1 MSTAR
6 IWSGW
11 SREVS
16 RSFAFVGPVWVPE
29 TGELRLEYAL
39 DGRPLCERFWFPPP
53 DQGRTVPRLALDG
66 AMDLL
71 HWVAGVSYWKAGCPQ
86 QLSFAGRSPNA
97 EQAEWLNALYREGL
111 AEFAWHNKLPP
122 ERFEVFRGTLATRT
136 AAAPAG
142 LDRTCLVP
150 MGGGKDSLVAWS
162 RLVRKGL
169 VPVTAQIGSA
179 TLIQDVAARVGGPH
193 LAVGRQIDPALAKL
207 NAAGAWNGHVP
218 ITAINAAA
226 LTVLALL
233 HGFGAVVFANER
245 SADEPTL
252 VDERGREV
260 NHQFAKSLCFERML
274 DDWVRRWIASDLRVF
289 SLLRRDRELAICREF
304 ADLDCFHE
312 VFSSCNRNFHLDGP
326 RTRRWCGR
334 CPKCHFVFLGLA
346 PFMDVAALQRIFGA
360 NLLAEPELIAGFR
373 SLLALDGRKPFECVG
388 EAVEARAAIRA
399 LAGQPQWRDR
409 VVVQALNAELAGIEV
424 PGLEVLCRPGGAHLI
439 PECLL
444 DAPG

>member
-6 IWSGW
+6 SWSGW
-11 SREVS
+11 SREAS

-29 TGELRLEYAL
+29 SGELRLEYEL
-39 DGRPLCERFWFPPP
+39 DGRPLCERFWFPLP
-53 DQGRTVPRLALDG
+53 DQRRPVPERALDR
-66 AMDLL
+66 AMALL

-86 QLSFAGRSPNA
+86 QVSFAGTSPNA
-97 EQAEWLNALYREGL
+97 EQAEWLNTLYREGL
-111 AEFAWHNKLPP
+111 AEFAWHNRLPP
-122 ERFEVFRGTLATRT
+122 ERFEVFRGAAATLA
-136 AAAPAG
+136 AAGPAG

-162 RLVRKGL
+162 RLVEKG
-169 VPVTAQIGSA
+169 VAPVSAQIGSA
-179 TLIQDVAARVGGPH
+179 ALIQEVAARAGAPH
-193 LAVGRQIDPALAKL
+193 LVVGRQIDPALARL

-233 HGFGAVVFANER
+233 RGFGAIVFANER
-245 SADEPTL
+245 SADEATL
-252 VDERGREV
+252 IDERGRDV
-260 NHQFAKSLCFERML
+260 NHQFAKSLAFERML

-289 SLLRRDRELAICREF
+289 SLLRRERELAICQEF
-304 ADLDCFHE
+304 AGLRQFHD

-346 PFMDVAALQRIFGA
+346 PFMDVAALQKIFGA
-360 NLLAEPELIAGFR
+360 NLLADSELVAGFR

-399 LAGQPQWRDR
+399 LAGQPQWQDQVIVRT
-409 VVVQALNAELAGIEV
+409 LNAELSGIEV
-424 PGLEVLCRPGGAHLI
+424 PELEVLCRPGGAHLI
-439 PECLL
+439 PEGLL